1 MRFAADQRQR
11 RFEAPIPGEG
21 KAVSLA
27 ATHPAYRSGRTM
39 FPSRVFDP
47 DEVGRVLKSAHNS
60 AKIGKTVAKG
70 RLRGAPIF
78 TLTLEERATC
88 PRSCQMWS
96 GCYGNNMQAA
106 ERIVGGPALEDA
118 LTGEVAWL
126 TDRHPDGFLVRL
138 HVLGDFYSV
147 DYVRL
152 WADLLA
158 AFAPLHI
165 FGFTAHRPTDDGIG
179 AAIAALAARDWA
191 RFAVRHSG
199 WYFPRRASYVMAPD
213 DVPNHGVGAVTC
225 PAQLGL
231 TDCCATCAL
240 CWQTDRSI
248 AFRRH

>member
-1 MRFAADQRQR
+1 MRSARDSSMR
-11 RFEAPIPGEG
+11 RFEAP
-21 KAVSLA
+21 KAGSGRGVSLA
-27 ATHPAYRSGRTM
+27 ATHPAYRSGRTI

-88 PRSCQMWS
+88 PRSCAIWA

-106 ERIVGGPALEDA
+106 ERIVGGAALEEA
-118 LTGEVAWL
+118 LIGEL
-126 TDRHPDGFLVRL
+126 EQLQGKHPTGFLVRL
-138 HVLGDFYSV
+138 HVLGDFYST

-152 WADLLA
+152 WSDALDRL
-158 AFAPLHI
+158 PGLHV
-165 FGFTAHRPTDDGIG
+165 FGFTARPLSDPIG
-179 AAIAALAARDWA
+179 RALFTLAAGRWD
-191 RFAVRHSG
+191 RFAVRFSG
-199 WYFPRRASYVMAPD
+199 AGMATMAAEVVED
-213 DVPNHGVGAVTC
+213 FADAIGICC